1 MLLVDRETMQK
12 IDKFAIEELKIPSL
26 CLVERASLSVME
38 NINLDVRHSFAIIVS
53 CGNNGADGL
62 ALARNLLA
70 IGKNCHIYII
80 GNKDKASEDFIKNFN
95 ACKNLTENIY
105 PVETIEDM
113 KFLRENLDRVN
124 TIIDGIFGT
133 GLNRPVSG
141 IYANIIDLINE
152 KNIYTISID
161 LPSGFDAN
169 GENNYGSYVDS
180 DLIVCMQIFKKGLY
194 EDTYFR
200 DKTVVCDIGLPKI
213 AIEKFTD
220 IWKKIKWKYIINNWI
235 ELWWEVVI
243 KNNL

>member
-26 CLVERASLSVME
+26 CLVERAALSVME

-200 DKTVVCDIGLPKI
+200 DKTVVCDIGIPKI

-220 IWKKIKWKYIINNWI
+220 I
-235 ELWWEVVI
+235 
-243 KNNL
+243 

>member
-180 DLIVCMQIFKKGLY
+180 DLIVCMQILKKGLY

>member
-1 MLLVDRETMQK
+1 MILVDRETMQK

-26 CLVERASLSVME
+26 CLVERAALSVME

-70 IGKNCHIYII
+70 LGKNCHIYII

-200 DKTVVCDIGLPKI
+200 DKTVVCDIGIPKI

-220 IWKKIKWKYIINNWI
+220 I
-235 ELWWEVVI
+235 
-243 KNNL
+243 

>member
-26 CLVERASLSVME
+26 CLVERAALSVME

-70 IGKNCHIYII
+70 YGKNCHIYII
-80 GNKDKASEDFIKNFN
+80 GNKDKASRDFIKNFN

-200 DKTVVCDIGLPKI
+200 DKTVVCDIGIPKI

-220 IWKKIKWKYIINNWI
+220 I
-235 ELWWEVVI
+235 
-243 KNNL
+243 

>member
-200 DKTVVCDIGLPKI
+200 DKTVVCDIGIPKI
-213 AIEKFTD
+213 AIEKFTE
-220 IWKKIKWKYIINNWI
+220 I
-235 ELWWEVVI
+235 
-243 KNNL
+243 

>member
-12 IDKFAIEELKIPSL
+12 IDRFAIEELKIPSL
-26 CLVERASLSVME
+26 CLVERAALSVME

-70 IGKNCHIYII
+70 LGKNCHIYII

-220 IWKKIKWKYIINNWI
+220 I
-235 ELWWEVVI
+235 
-243 KNNL
+243 

>member
-26 CLVERASLSVME
+26 CLVERAALSVME

-70 IGKNCHIYII
+70 LGKNCHIYII

-180 DLIVCMQIFKKGLY
+180 DLIVCMQILKKGLY

-220 IWKKIKWKYIINNWI
+220 I
-235 ELWWEVVI
+235 
-243 KNNL
+243 

>member
-26 CLVERASLSVME
+26 CLVERAALSVME

-70 IGKNCHIYII
+70 YGKNCHIYII

-105 PVETIEDM
+105 LVETIEDM

-220 IWKKIKWKYIINNWI
+220 I
-235 ELWWEVVI
+235 
-243 KNNL
+243 

>member
-1 MLLVDRETMQK
+1 MLLVDRETMQN
-12 IDKFAIEELKIPSL
+12 IDSYAINEIKIPSL
-26 CLVERASLSVME
+26 CLVERAALSVME
-38 NINLDVRHSFAIIVS
+38 NINLDIRHSFAIIVS

-62 ALARNLLA
+62 SLARNLLA
-70 IGKNCHIYII
+70 LSKDCDIYII
-80 GNKDKASEDFIKNFN
+80 GNRNKASKDFIINYN

-105 PVETIEDM
+105 SIETIEDM
-113 KFLRENLDRVN
+113 NFLRKNLDRVN
-124 TIIDGIFGT
+124 TIVDGIFGT

-194 EDTYFR
+194 EDNYFR
-200 DKTVVCDIGLPKI
+200 DKTVVCDIGLPQI
-213 AIEKFTD
+213 AIEKFV
-220 IWKKIKWKYIINNWI
+220 N
-235 ELWWEVVI
+235 V
-243 KNNL
+243 

>member
-12 IDKFAIEELKIPSL
+12 SDKFAIEELKIPSL
-26 CLVERASLSVME
+26 CLVERAALSVME

-200 DKTVVCDIGLPKI
+200 DKTVVCDIGIPKI

-220 IWKKIKWKYIINNWI
+220 I
-235 ELWWEVVI
+235 
-243 KNNL
+243 

>member
-26 CLVERASLSVME
+26 CLVERAALSVME

-70 IGKNCHIYII
+70 LGKNCHIYII

>member
-26 CLVERASLSVME
+26 CLVERAALSVME

-70 IGKNCHIYII
+70 LGKNCHIYII
-80 GNKDKASEDFIKNFN
+80 GNKDKTSEDFIKNFN

-200 DKTVVCDIGLPKI
+200 DKTVVCDIGIPKI

>member
-26 CLVERASLSVME
+26 CLVERAALSVME

-70 IGKNCHIYII
+70 LGKNCHIYII

-200 DKTVVCDIGLPKI
+200 DKTVVCDIGIPKI
-213 AIEKFTD
+213 AIEKFTE

>member
-1 MLLVDRETMQK
+1 MLVVDRQTMQN
-12 IDKFAIEELKIPSL
+12 IDSYAINEIKIPSL
-26 CLVERASLSVME
+26 CLVERAALSVME
-38 NINLDVRHSFAIIVS
+38 NINLDIRHTFALIVS

-70 IGKNCHIYII
+70 LGKKCHIYII
-80 GNKDKASEDFIKNFN
+80 GNKDKASRDFIINYN

-105 PVETIEDM
+105 TIETIEDM
-113 KFLRENLDRVN
+113 NFLRENLDKVN

-141 IYANIIDLINE
+141 IYANIIELINE

-180 DLIVCMQIFKKGLY
+180 DLIVCMQILKKGLC
-194 EDTYFR
+194 EDNYFR

-213 AIEKFTD
+213 AIEKFIN
-220 IWKKIKWKYIINNWI
+220 IWKKQK
-235 ELWWEVVI
+235 
-243 KNNL
+243 

>member
-26 CLVERASLSVME
+26 CLVERAALSVME

-70 IGKNCHIYII
+70 LGKNCHIYII

-180 DLIVCMQIFKKGLY
+180 DLIVCMQILKKGLY

-200 DKTVVCDIGLPKI
+200 DKTVVCDIGIPKI
-213 AIEKFTD
+213 AIEKFTE
-220 IWKKIKWKYIINNWI
+220 I
-235 ELWWEVVI
+235 
-243 KNNL
+243 

>member
-1 MLLVDRETMQK
+1 MLVVDRQTMQN
-12 IDKFAIEELKIPSL
+12 IDSYAINEIKIPSL
-26 CLVERASLSVME
+26 CLVERAALSVME

-70 IGKNCHIYII
+70 YGKNCHIYII
-80 GNKDKASEDFIKNFN
+80 GNKNKASRDFIINYN
-95 ACKNLTENIY
+95 ACKNLTKDIY
-105 PVETIEDM
+105 PIETIEDM
-113 KFLRENLDRVN
+113 NFLRENLDKVN

-141 IYANIIDLINE
+141 IYANIIELINE

-180 DLIVCMQIFKKGLY
+180 DLIVCMQILKKGLY
-194 EDTYFR
+194 EDNYFR

-213 AIEKFTD
+213 AIEKFIN
-220 IWKKIKWKYIINNWI
+220 IWKKQK
-235 ELWWEVVI
+235 
-243 KNNL
+243 

>member
-1 MLLVDRETMQK
+1 MLLVDRETMRK

-26 CLVERASLSVME
+26 CLVERAALSVME

-80 GNKDKASEDFIKNFN
+80 GNKDKASRDFIKNFN

-220 IWKKIKWKYIINNWI
+220 I
-235 ELWWEVVI
+235 
-243 KNNL
+243 

>member
-1 MLLVDRETMQK
+1 MLVVDRQTMQN
-12 IDKFAIEELKIPSL
+12 IDSYAINEIKIPSL
-26 CLVERASLSVME
+26 CLVERAALSVME
-38 NINLDVRHSFAIIVS
+38 NINLDIRHTFAIIVS

-70 IGKNCHIYII
+70 LGKKCHIYII
-80 GNKDKASEDFIKNFN
+80 GNKDKASRDFIINYN
-95 ACKNLTENIY
+95 ACKNLTKDIY
-105 PVETIEDM
+105 PIETIEDM
-113 KFLRENLDRVN
+113 NFLRENLDKVN

-141 IYANIIDLINE
+141 IYANIIELINE

-180 DLIVCMQIFKKGLY
+180 DLIVCMQILKKGLY
-194 EDTYFR
+194 EDNYFR

-213 AIEKFTD
+213 AIEKFIN
-220 IWKKIKWKYIINNWI
+220 IWKKQK
-235 ELWWEVVI
+235 
-243 KNNL
+243 

>member
-26 CLVERASLSVME
+26 CLVERAALSVME

-70 IGKNCHIYII
+70 YGKNCHIYII

-133 GLNRPVSG
+133 GLNRSVSG

>member
-26 CLVERASLSVME
+26 CLVERAALSVME

-70 IGKNCHIYII
+70 LGKNCHIYII

-213 AIEKFTD
+213 AIEKFTE

>member
-1 MLLVDRETMQK
+1 MLVVDRQTMQN
-12 IDKFAIEELKIPSL
+12 IDSYAINEIKIPSL
-26 CLVERASLSVME
+26 CLVERAALSVME
-38 NINLDVRHSFAIIVS
+38 NINLDIRHSFAIIVS

-70 IGKNCHIYII
+70 LGKNCHIYII
-80 GNKDKASEDFIKNFN
+80 GNKDKASRDFIINYN
-95 ACKNLTENIY
+95 ACKNLTKEIY
-105 PVETIEDM
+105 PIETIEDM
-113 KFLRENLDRVN
+113 NFLRENLNKVN

-141 IYANIIDLINE
+141 IYANIIELINE

-180 DLIVCMQIFKKGLY
+180 DLIVCMQILKKGLY
-194 EDTYFR
+194 EDNYFR

-213 AIEKFTD
+213 AIEKFIN
-220 IWKKIKWKYIINNWI
+220 IWKKQK
-235 ELWWEVVI
+235 
-243 KNNL
+243 

>member
-26 CLVERASLSVME
+26 CLVERAALSVME

-70 IGKNCHIYII
+70 LGKNCHIYII

-213 AIEKFTD
+213 AIEKFTE
-220 IWKKIKWKYIINNWI
+220 I
-235 ELWWEVVI
+235 
-243 KNNL
+243 

>member
-26 CLVERASLSVME
+26 CLVERAALSVME

-70 IGKNCHIYII
+70 YGKNCHIYII
-80 GNKDKASEDFIKNFN
+80 GNKDKASRDFIKNFN

-180 DLIVCMQIFKKGLY
+180 DLIVCMQILKKGLY

-200 DKTVVCDIGLPKI
+200 DKTVVCDIGIPKI

-220 IWKKIKWKYIINNWI
+220 I
-235 ELWWEVVI
+235 
-243 KNNL
+243 

>member
-180 DLIVCMQIFKKGLY
+180 DLIVCMQILKKGLY

-213 AIEKFTD
+213 AIEKFTE

>member
-26 CLVERASLSVME
+26 CLVERAALSVME

-70 IGKNCHIYII
+70 YGKNCHIYII

-133 GLNRPVSG
+133 GLNRSVSG

-220 IWKKIKWKYIINNWI
+220 I
-235 ELWWEVVI
+235 
-243 KNNL
+243 

>member
-1 MLLVDRETMQK
+1 MLLVDRENMKK

-26 CLVERASLSVME
+26 CLVERAALSVME

-70 IGKNCHIYII
+70 YGKNCHIYII

-133 GLNRPVSG
+133 GLNRSVSG

>member
-26 CLVERASLSVME
+26 CLVERAALSVME

-70 IGKNCHIYII
+70 LGKNCHIYII

-180 DLIVCMQIFKKGLY
+180 DLIVCMQILKKGLY

-200 DKTVVCDIGLPKI
+200 DKTVVCDIGIPKI

>member
-1 MLLVDRETMQK
+1 MLVVDRQTMQN
-12 IDKFAIEELKIPSL
+12 IDSYAINEIKIPSL
-26 CLVERASLSVME
+26 CLVERAALSVME
-38 NINLDVRHSFAIIVS
+38 NINLDIRHTFAIVVS

-70 IGKNCHIYII
+70 LGKKCHIYII
-80 GNKDKASEDFIKNFN
+80 GNKDKASRDFIINYN
-95 ACKNLTENIY
+95 ACKNLTKDIY
-105 PVETIEDM
+105 PIETIEDIN
-113 KFLRENLDRVN
+113 FLRENLDKVN

-141 IYANIIDLINE
+141 IYANIIELINE

-180 DLIVCMQIFKKGLY
+180 DLIVCMQILKKGLY
-194 EDTYFR
+194 EDNYFR

-213 AIEKFTD
+213 AIEKFIN
-220 IWKKIKWKYIINNWI
+220 IWKKQK
-235 ELWWEVVI
+235 
-243 KNNL
+243 

>member
-12 IDKFAIEELKIPSL
+12 IDNFAINELKIPSL
-26 CLVERASLSVME
+26 CLVERAAISVME
-38 NINLDVRHSFAIIVS
+38 NINLDIRQTFAIVVS

-62 ALARNLLA
+62 ALARNLLSL
-70 IGKNCHIYII
+70 GKNCYIYII
-80 GNKDKASEDFIKNFN
+80 GNKNKSSRDFIINYN
-95 ACKNLTENIY
+95 ACKNLTEKIY
-105 PVETIEDM
+105 PIETIEDM
-113 KFLRENLDRVN
+113 DFLRENLDKVN

-169 GENNYGSYVDS
+169 GQNNYGTYIDS
-180 DLIVCMQIFKKGLY
+180 DLIVCMQILKKGLF
-194 EDTYFR
+194 EDNYFR

-213 AIEKFTD
+213 AIEKF
-220 IWKKIKWKYIINNWI
+220 I
-235 ELWWEVVI
+235 EI
-243 KNNL
+243 